1 MKKGVLGQ
9 ATIAGVCLTLLWLLF
24 SPAAAEA
31 SDKGNIV
38 GFLYGQDG
46 SSPLEGGVVKLRN
59 LMSGATYLSTRSDSY
74 GIFRVEG
81 VDSGFYTYGVLT
93 GQGDF
98 NAENIVGLKVNPNE
112 TAKVLIALSAYEK
125 EVAAAVGEVT
135 KEQEIRGESLVG
147 LIAAFDPASKMGVVQ
162 VTKGLLRPK
171 DRIHAKGKATD
182 FYQEVGD
189 LIVGTTPTKRVLA
202 GQTGALRLDREA
214 HQGDL
219 VYVVKDK
226 RFSPLFLAPLGIAT
240 VIAGNSA
247 VTYTYSKI
255 KDKSQPASPYRT
267 N

>member
-1 MKKGVLGQ
+1 MKKGAFRNTKV
-9 ATIAGVCLTLLWLLF
+9 AGVCLALFWLSL
-24 SPAAAEA
+24 SLAAAETSA
-31 SDKGNIV
+31 KGNIV

-46 SSPLEGGVVKLRN
+46 SSPLEGGVVKLKN

-98 NAENIVGLKVNPNE
+98 NAENIVGLKVNPSE
-112 TAKVLIALSAYEK
+112 TAKLSIALSAYEK
-125 EVAAAVGEVT
+125 EVASAVAEVT

-147 LIAAFDPASKMGVVQ
+147 MIAAFDPASKTGIVQ
-162 VTKGLLRPK
+162 VTRGLLRHK
-171 DRIHAKGKATD
+171 DRIHAKGKDTD

-189 LIVGTTPTKRVLA
+189 LMVGTASAKRVLA

-226 RFSPLFLAPLGIAT
+226 RFSPLFLAPLGIAA

-255 KDKSQPASPYRT
+255 KDKSQPASPDR
-267 N
+267 NN